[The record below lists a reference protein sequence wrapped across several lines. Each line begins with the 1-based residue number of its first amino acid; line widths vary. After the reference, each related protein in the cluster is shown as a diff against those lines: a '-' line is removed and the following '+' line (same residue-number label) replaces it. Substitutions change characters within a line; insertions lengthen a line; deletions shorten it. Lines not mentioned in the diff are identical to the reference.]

1 MGILKFLI
9 GEIMTVKRFT
19 KMENESADDLI
30 FGKAAHPVEYGI
42 GVKLGVGEVVPNI
55 KVAPA
60 EGSES
65 TVDGMVATCKNI
77 AFAACDRAAAI
88 GLPTVQIEQEHVAQQ
103 TKSREISE
111 KTTAV
116 QMEQLEEMHDKYG
129 TNVSLMSTI
138 ADIREEDMGGLRGS
152 DFDVMMDESF
162 EACAENGASIL
173 CIETIGGKVVSDY
186 GISRGDIRAIL
197 YGIGVLGSIDM
208 AYMWPKIVKV
218 ASKQS
223 HCVPGGDTDCAQANT
238 AMFLAGGLTS
248 KNVSHTLAAVARAI
262 AGARSLVAVECGATG
277 PTKDCGYENPIVKA
291 ISGVPVCAEGKNATC
306 AHSDLMGNL
315 TCGVVDCWSNESVYN
330 REEMGGPTP
339 GVWLQ
344 SLGFECAL
352 MNTATQIGT
361 AKALRD
367 TYVLADKYR
376 DPQGIVL
383 AYDNAYKIGE
393 AIVAEVEDIYL
404 RSRAAALKGIDL
416 INEAVDQNRILLTRF
431 ERDTLDSAQK
441 TIEQLP
447 EDKDKFIKTCI
458 KRYGRKVK
466 EHDPSQYEL

>member
-1 MGILKFLI
+1 MAA
-9 GEIMTVKRFT
+9 KRFT
-19 KMENESADDLI
+19 KMENKSADDLV
-30 FGKAAHPVEYGI
+30 FGKAANPVEYGF

-60 EGSES
+60 EGSETS
-65 TVDGMVATCKNI
+65 VEGMVATCKNI
-77 AFAACDRAAAI
+77 AFSACDRAAAV

-103 TKSREISE
+103 TKSREISA

-116 QMEQLEEMHDKYG
+116 QIEQLEELHDKYG
-129 TNVSLMSTI
+129 TKTSLMSTI

-162 EACAENGASIL
+162 EACAENGTSIL
-173 CIETIGGKVVSDY
+173 CVETIGGKVVSDY

-197 YGIGVLGSIDM
+197 YGIGLLGSIDM
-208 AYMWPKIVKV
+208 EYMWTKISDI
-218 ASKQS
+218 AS
-223 HCVPGGDTDCAQANT
+223 HHDCVPGGDTDCAQANT
-238 AMFLAGGLTS
+238 AMFLGGGLTS

-262 AGARSLVAVECGATG
+262 SGARSLVAVECGAVG
-277 PTKDCGYENPIVKA
+277 PLKDCGYENPIVKA
-291 ISGVPVCAEGKNATC
+291 VGGVPICAEGKNATC

-315 TCGVVDCWSNESVYN
+315 ACAVVDCWSNESVYN

-344 SLGFECAL
+344 SLGCECAL

-361 AKALRD
+361 NKQLRD
-367 TYVLADKYR
+367 TYALADKYR
-376 DPQGIVL
+376 DPQGVIL
-383 AYDNAYKIGE
+383 SYDNAYEIGK
-393 AIVAEVEDIYL
+393 AITAEGEDIYL
-404 RSRAAALKGIDL
+404 RSRAAALKAIEL
-416 INEAVDQNRILLTRF
+416 INDAVDQNRILLTRF
-431 ERDTLDSAQK
+431 ERDTLDSTLK
-441 TIEQLP
+441 TYEQLP
-447 EDKDKFIKTCI
+447 DDKDKFAKACI

>member
-1 MGILKFLI
+1 
-9 GEIMTVKRFT
+9 MTVKRFT

-262 AGARSLVAVECGATG
+262 SGARSLVAVEAGAVG
-277 PTKDCGYENPIVKA
+277 PLKDCGYENPIVKA
-291 ISGVPVCAEGKNATC
+291 VAGVPICAEGKNATC

-315 TCGVVDCWSNESVYN
+315 ACAVVDCWSNESVYN
-330 REEMGGPTP
+330 REEMGGPTT

-344 SLGFECAL
+344 SLGYECAL
-352 MNTATQIGT
+352 MNTATKIN
-361 AKALRD
+361 KAEELRD
-367 TYVLADKYR
+367 MYTLADKYR
-376 DPQGIVL
+376 DPQALVL
-383 AYDNAYKIGE
+383 AYDNAYRIGE
-393 AIVAEVEDIYL
+393 AIVAEGEDIYL
-404 RSRAAALKGIDL
+404 RARAAGLEGISI
-416 INEAVDQNRILLTRF
+416 INEAVDAKKLYLTRF
-431 ERDTLDSAQK
+431 ERDSLDSAQK

-447 EDKDKFIKTCI
+447 EDKDKFAKACI
-458 KRYGRKVK
+458 KRYSRKVK

>member
-1 MGILKFLI
+1 MAA
-9 GEIMTVKRFT
+9 KRFT
-19 KMENESADDLI
+19 KMENKSADDLV
-30 FGKAAHPVEYGI
+30 FGKAANPVEYGF

-60 EGSES
+60 EGSETS
-65 TVDGMVATCKNI
+65 VEGMVATCKNI
-77 AFAACDRAAAI
+77 AFSACDRAAAV

-103 TKSREISE
+103 TKSREISA

-116 QMEQLEEMHDKYG
+116 QIEQLEELHDKYG
-129 TNVSLMSTI
+129 TKTSLMSTI

-162 EACAENGASIL
+162 EACAENGTSIL
-173 CIETIGGKVVSDY
+173 CVETIGGKVVSDY

-197 YGIGVLGSIDM
+197 YGIGLLGSIDM
-208 AYMWPKIVKV
+208 EYMWTKISDI
-218 ASKQS
+218 AS
-223 HCVPGGDTDCAQANT
+223 HHDCVPGGDTDCAQANT
-238 AMFLAGGLTS
+238 AMFLGGGLTS

-262 AGARSLVAVECGATG
+262 SGVRSLVAVECGAVG
-277 PTKDCGYENPIVKA
+277 PLKDCGYENPIVKA
-291 ISGVPVCAEGKNATC
+291 IGGVPICAEGKNATC

-315 TCGVVDCWSNESVYN
+315 ACAVVDCWSNESVYN

-344 SLGFECAL
+344 SLGYECAL

-361 AKALRD
+361 NKQLRD

-376 DPQGIVL
+376 DPQGVIL

-393 AIVAEVEDIYL
+393 AITAEGEDIYL
-404 RSRAAALKGIDL
+404 RSRAAAIRAMEL
-416 INEAVDQNRILLTRF
+416 INEAVDEKRILLTRF
-431 ERDTLDSAQK
+431 ERDTLDSTMK
-441 TIEQLP
+441 TYEQLP
-447 EDKDKFIKTCI
+447 DDKDKFIKTCI

>member
-1 MGILKFLI
+1 MAA
-9 GEIMTVKRFT
+9 KRFT
-19 KMENESADDLI
+19 KMENKSADDLV
-30 FGKAAHPVEYGI
+30 FGKAANPVEYGF

-60 EGSES
+60 EGSETS
-65 TVDGMVATCKNI
+65 VEGMVATCKNI
-77 AFAACDRAAAI
+77 AFSACDRAAAV

-103 TKSREISE
+103 TKSREISA

-116 QMEQLEEMHDKYG
+116 QIEQLEELHDKYG
-129 TNVSLMSTI
+129 TKTSLMSTI

-162 EACAENGASIL
+162 EACAENGTSIL
-173 CIETIGGKVVSDY
+173 CVETIGGKVVSDY

-197 YGIGVLGSIDM
+197 YGIGLLGSIDM
-208 AYMWPKIVKV
+208 EYMWTKISDI
-218 ASKQS
+218 AS
-223 HCVPGGDTDCAQANT
+223 HHDCVPGGDTDCAQANT
-238 AMFLAGGLTS
+238 AMFLGGGLTS

-262 AGARSLVAVECGATG
+262 SGARSLVAVECGAVG
-277 PTKDCGYENPIVKA
+277 PLKDCGYENPIVKA
-291 ISGVPVCAEGKNATC
+291 IGGVPICAEGKNATC

-315 TCGVVDCWSNESVYN
+315 TAAVCDVWSNESVYN

-344 SLGFECAL
+344 SLGYECAL
-352 MNTATQIGT
+352 MNTATKIN
-361 AKALRD
+361 KEKDLRD
-367 TYVLADKYR
+367 IYTLADKYR
-376 DPQGIVL
+376 DPQALIL
-383 AYDNAYKIGE
+383 AYDNAYRIGE
-393 AIVAEVEDIYL
+393 AIVAEGEDIYL
-404 RSRAAALKGIDL
+404 RSRAAALEGISI
-416 INEAVDQNRILLTRF
+416 INEAVDEKRMFLTRF
-431 ERDTLDSAQK
+431 ERDSLDSAQK

-447 EDKDKFIKTCI
+447 EDKDKFAKACI

>member
-1 MGILKFLI
+1 MAA
-9 GEIMTVKRFT
+9 KRFT
-19 KMENESADDLI
+19 KMENKSADDLV
-30 FGKAAHPVEYGI
+30 FGKAANPVEYGF

-60 EGSES
+60 EGSETS
-65 TVDGMVATCKNI
+65 VEGMVATCKNI
-77 AFAACDRAAAI
+77 AFSACDRAAAV

-103 TKSREISE
+103 TKSREISA

-116 QMEQLEEMHDKYG
+116 QIEQLEELHDKYG
-129 TNVSLMSTI
+129 TKTSLMSTI

-162 EACAENGASIL
+162 EACAENGTSIL
-173 CIETIGGKVVSDY
+173 CVETIGGKVVSDY
-186 GISRGDIRAIL
+186 GISRGDARAIL

-208 AYMWPKIVKV
+208 EYMWTKIVDIAKRNNV
-218 ASKQS
+218 
-223 HCVPGGDTDCAQANT
+223 VPGGDTDCAQANT

-248 KNVSHTLAAVARAI
+248 KNVSHTIAAVARAI
-262 AGARSLVAVECGATG
+262 AGARSLVAIECGAQG
-277 PTKDCGYENPIVKA
+277 PTKDCGYENPIVKSIA
-291 ISGVPVCAEGKNATC
+291 SVPICAEGKNATC

-315 TCGVVDCWSNESVYN
+315 TAAVCDVWSNESVYN

-344 SLGFECAL
+344 SLGYECAL
-352 MNTATQIGT
+352 MNTATKIN
-361 AKALRD
+361 KEKDLRD
-367 TYVLADKYR
+367 IYTLADKYR
-376 DPQGIVL
+376 DPQALIL
-383 AYDNAYKIGE
+383 AYDNAYRIGE
-393 AIVAEVEDIYL
+393 AIVAEGEDIYL
-404 RSRAAALKGIDL
+404 RSRAAALEGISI
-416 INEAVDQNRILLTRF
+416 INEAVDEKRMFLTRF
-431 ERDTLDSAQK
+431 ERDSLDSAQK

-447 EDKDKFIKTCI
+447 EDKDKFAKACI

>member
-1 MGILKFLI
+1 MAA
-9 GEIMTVKRFT
+9 KRFT
-19 KMENESADDLI
+19 KMENKSADDLV
-30 FGKAAHPVEYGI
+30 FGKAANPVEYGF

-60 EGSES
+60 EGSETS
-65 TVDGMVATCKNI
+65 VEGMVATCKNI
-77 AFAACDRAAAI
+77 AFSACDRAAAV

-103 TKSREISE
+103 TKSREISA

-116 QMEQLEEMHDKYG
+116 QIEQLEELHDKYG
-129 TNVSLMSTI
+129 TKTSLMSTI

-162 EACAENGASIL
+162 EACAENGTSIL
-173 CIETIGGKVVSDY
+173 CVETIGGKVVSDY

-197 YGIGVLGSIDM
+197 YGIGLLGSIDM
-208 AYMWPKIVKV
+208 EYMWTKISDI
-218 ASKQS
+218 AS
-223 HCVPGGDTDCAQANT
+223 HHDCVPGGDTDCAQANT
-238 AMFLAGGLTS
+238 AMFLGGGLTS

-262 AGARSLVAVECGATG
+262 SGARSLVAVECGAVG
-277 PTKDCGYENPIVKA
+277 PLKDCGYENPIVKA
-291 ISGVPVCAEGKNATC
+291 IGGVPICAEGKNATC

-315 TCGVVDCWSNESVYN
+315 ACAVVDCWSNESVYN

-344 SLGFECAL
+344 SLGYECAL

-361 AKALRD
+361 NKQLRD

-376 DPQGIVL
+376 DPQGVIL

-393 AIVAEVEDIYL
+393 AITAEGEDIYL
-404 RSRAAALKGIDL
+404 RSRAAAIRAMEL
-416 INEAVDQNRILLTRF
+416 INEAVDEKRILLTRF
-431 ERDTLDSAQK
+431 ERDTLDSTMK
-441 TIEQLP
+441 TYEQLP
-447 EDKDKFIKTCI
+447 DDKDKFIKTCI